1 MYIAQTSSPLYD
13 KSRSLRAKLIEMG
26 ISDASIKTSY
36 LLASTKLVNGKS
48 SYVIPM
54 VKTNGSLSNPGD
66 HLLNLNDLFVPVGL
80 SMTLAKVPTISG
92 SAQPGNTTKH
102 SWANPEV
109 FKGPVASGVVS
120 EAECLNALYASSE
133 LTVKEAGNEIIYALP
148 TSLLEYIPSYTRN
161 YTSDRASSPA
171 SWGTILSVWSTKGS
185 PSMLERF
192 YMLNEDVMFSGKDD
206 LKIEL
211 NILSGV
217 TSSVEG
223 AADGGTDATALH
235 GNVSTSPATSYANYV
250 FFEFFGHIVRDGA
263 TQRDLLSNGTY
274 LNC

>member
-13 KSRSLRAKLIEMG
+13 KSRTLRAKLIETG
-26 ISDASIKTSY
+26 ISDANIKTAY
-36 LLASTKLVNGKS
+36 LLASTRLVNGKS
-48 SYVIPM
+48 SYIVPI

-66 HLLNLNDLFVPVGL
+66 RLLNLNDQFVPVGL

-92 SAQPGNTTKH
+92 SPQPGNTTKH
-102 SWANPEV
+102 PWANPEI
-109 FKGPVASGVVS
+109 FKGPVANGVS

-148 TSLLEYIPSYTRN
+148 TSLLEFVPSFTRN
-161 YTSDRASSPA
+161 YTSDRAASNPA
-171 SWGTILSVWSTKGS
+171 GWGTILSVWSSKGS
-185 PSMLERF
+185 PAMLERF
-192 YMLNEDVMFSGKDD
+192 YMLNEDVVFNGQDD

-217 TSSVEG
+217 TTGIEG
-223 AADGGTDATALH
+223 ASDGGVDATNLQ
-235 GNVSTSPATSYANYV
+235 GNVSTSPATSYANFV

-263 TQRDLLSNGTY
+263 TQRNLLSNATY